1 MVVTKTT
8 EIDIRKVRQAKKV
21 MAALELLG
29 ITEED
34 LLAIKAIPQ
43 MRAELDEL
51 REFRDRAQRTEANEA
66 KARQDGAKSI
76 NDAIREAFKQ
86 GTEEFR
92 PDAG

>member
-51 REFRDRAQRTEANEA
+51 REYRDRAQRTEANEA
-66 KARQDGAKSI
+66 KAKADGAKSI
-76 NDAIREAFKQ
+76 GDAMREAFKQ